1 MRPLTEDETKILFLK
16 LAEYIGKNVE
26 KLINRNDE
34 RYCFRLL
41 KDRVYYVSESL
52 MKASTVVKKE
62 NLLHVG
68 CCLGKFTKK
77 SNKFRLH
84 ITSLEY
90 LSQYAKVRFDLLTCI
105 MGVCACLC
113 ICLCLMDKSCLL
125 LSVMF
130 DCVLPMR
137 A

>member
-1 MRPLTEDETKILFLK
+1 MRPLTEEETKVLFLK

-26 KLINRNDE
+26 KLINRQDE

-52 MKASTVVKKE
+52 MKASTVIHKD

-84 ITSLEY
+84 ITALEY
-90 LSQYAKVRFDLLTCI
+90 LSQYAKVRVSTFFRTCLF
-105 MGVCACLC
+105 VCVQTW
-113 ICLCLMDKSCLL
+113 IG
-125 LSVMF
+125 
-130 DCVLPMR
+130 
-137 A
+137 